1 MTASATS
8 KPIICASDSE
18 QMSTLPYDISYYTN
32 SFIEYVLSFYGHGGI
47 YDYGYMYDEVKL
59 ATEIRIARSQMKGA
73 TPYEGDSI
81 DREYVRDIVAELRES
96 QLIKGEI

>member
-1 MTASATS
+1 MTVTATS

-18 QMSTLPYDISYYTN
+18 LMSTLPYTIESYTS
-32 SFIEYVLSFYGHGGI
+32 SFIDYVLSFYGHGGI

-59 ATEIRIARSQMKGA
+59 ATEIRIARSSVKGA
-73 TPYEGDSI
+73 TPFEADSI
-81 DREYVRDIVAELRES
+81 DREYVRDIVAEVRES